1 VSDETSAATPPIL
14 AEKHYEAPSV
24 FDVANL
30 MREARRQKRLPAGD
44 VPPIC
49 VLDPDGDLVDYLRA
63 SGQSRPYPAWACYHY
78 LPSARYSQLEAT
90 LRERLSIGSLP
101 PTYWC
106 QSNCDEP
113 TI

>member
-1 VSDETSAATPPIL
+1 VSDETPAATPPIL
-14 AEKHYEAPSV
+14 AEKHYAAPSV

-63 SGQSRPYPAWACYHY
+63 SGQVRPHPAWASTTRSPTCS
-78 LPSARYSQLEAT
+78 PDVRSVKRK
-90 LRERLSIGSLP
+90 RRLWADS
-101 PTYWC
+101 
-106 QSNCDEP
+106 
-113 TI
+113 